1 MQQDRRV
8 LEISPTR
15 AARSF
20 LARRNASTA
29 RCRALALEVLA
40 AVMVEDPR
48 NVRAEQAATKATFV
62 IHQFV
67 VPRAAF
73 P

>member
-1 MQQDRRV
+1 
-8 LEISPTR
+8 
-15 AARSF
+15 

-29 RCRALALEVLA
+29 RCRAFALKVLA

-48 NVRAEQAATKATFV
+48 NVRAVQATTKATFV
-62 IHQFV
+62 IHQFA
-67 VPRAAF
+67 VPRAAL